1 VTECGL
7 HAIVLD
13 LDDTLLD
20 STGLL
25 LPAADLRGVTA
36 MCTHGLDLAPEVA
49 LRALH
54 AIRTQGGGLFVFREL
69 AERHGATAEC
79 GLLGEREFF
88 VYDVPPLDL
97 SPRVERALDELGALA
112 PLALLTYGVPPV
124 QRAKVERLGIGARF
138 TEQVFVD
145 HDRGESKSDHL
156 ARLLRR
162 QGWDAARVVV
172 VGDSLSSDIAAACDN
187 GCRGVWVDG
196 GGERAGD
203 LAHADVCPWR
213 TVRHVVEVTALLT
226 S

>member
-1 VTECGL
+1 MTERDL

-25 LPAADLRGVTA
+25 LPAADRRSVAA
-36 MCTHGLDLAPEVA
+36 MCAHGLDLAPEVA
-49 LRALH
+49 LRSLH
-54 AIRTQGGGLFVFREL
+54 EIRSEGVWDVFREL
-69 AERHGATAEC
+69 AERHGASAEC
-79 GLLGEREFF
+79 GLLGERAFF
-88 VYDVPPLDL
+88 VYKVPPLDL

-124 QRAKVERLGIGARF
+124 QRAKVERLGIGDRF

-145 HDRGESKSDHL
+145 HDRGESKSDLL
-156 ARLLRR
+156 AHLLRS
-162 QGWDAARVVV
+162 QGWDSARVVV

-203 LAHADVCPWR
+203 LAHADVRPWR
-213 TVRHVVEVTALLT
+213 TVHHVEEVTALLT